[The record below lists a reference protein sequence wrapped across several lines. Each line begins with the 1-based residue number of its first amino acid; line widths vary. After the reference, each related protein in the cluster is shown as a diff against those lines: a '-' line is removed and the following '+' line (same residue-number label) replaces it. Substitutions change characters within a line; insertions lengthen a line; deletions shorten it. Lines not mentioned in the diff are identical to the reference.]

1 MRTWILLKVAFQ
13 YQLNLN
19 MLQLN
24 FFISNLTEFGLIS
37 YIVFIVIS
45 LSLVEDEDVIEI
57 VPHIVL
63 ATGVRNM

>member
-1 MRTWILLKVAFQ
+1 
-13 YQLNLN
+13 